1 MSFVDGCGLIVTWSY
16 LKHLFCKVYIYH
28 SDIFCF
34 LVRYFLD
41 ILQ

>member
-1 MSFVDGCGLIVTWSY
+1 MSFVDECGLIITLFY
-16 LKHLFCKVYIYH
+16 LKYLFCNVYIYH

-34 LVRYFLD
+34 LVKYFLD